1 MVVGIEG
8 GFDTSEC
15 GSNEFPKATSNAT
28 SKFIS
33 ADASKTQELI
43 PETPP
48 PSFAG
53 ALNQPPSDLLSY
65 TCTVCL
71 EIVDFLLTL
80 VLDIKVHLW
89 HWQPVFDTFVVKL
102 EACYYS
108 LHALLGGKG

>member
-1 MVVGIEG
+1 MITIIFITLIYLVVFTCKYIEL
-8 GFDTSEC
+8 TI
-15 GSNEFPKATSNAT
+15 
-28 SKFIS
+28 SK
-33 ADASKTQELI
+33 
-43 PETPP
+43 
-48 PSFAG
+48 
-53 ALNQPPSDLLSY
+53 ALNQPLSDLLSY